1 MSRERPHAR
10 EGAIVIGGDYKSL
23 GVVRSLG
30 RHGIPVW
37 VLTDDHL
44 LAATSRFSKR
54 ALPWPAA
61 AEADQVAHL
70 LDLAKENGLDGWTI
84 FPASDETAA
93 LLARNRD
100 ALAERYRLSIL
111 APWETLQ
118 HAYDKRLTYR
128 LAGELG
134 VDHPRTYYPQG
145 RSDVAA
151 FTGSFPAILKPAIRP
166 TLDRFTID
174 KGWPAADLPSLVA
187 RYDEACAVS
196 DAAAIMIQEV
206 IPGGGETQLSYAA
219 LCRAGE
225 PVAHVTARRTRQ
237 WPMDFGRASTF
248 VETIDAPDVEA
259 FARRILHA
267 LRFDGIVELEFKR
280 DPRDGGLKL
289 LDINPRVWGWHTLSR
304 GAGVDFPYLLW
315 RMVRGE
321 TVEPVRGRAGVRWVR
336 ALTDVPTAIGAIRA
350 GKMSLFGYLASLRP
364 PIELAILALDDPL
377 PALLEVPVSV
387 YLAWS
392 RRQVAARQAAH
403 RAA

>member
-1 MSRERPHAR
+1 MVRDRHSR
-10 EGAIVIGGDYKSL
+10 EGALVIGGDYKSL

-44 LAATSRFSKR
+44 LAGCSRFCQR
-54 ALPWPAA
+54 AIPWPATG
-61 AEADQVAHL
+61 EADQVAFL
-70 LDLAKENGLDGWTI
+70 LDLAKDNALDGWTL

-100 ALAERYRLSIL
+100 ALAQRYRLSIL

-128 LAGELG
+128 LAERIG
-134 VDHPRTYYPQG
+134 VDHPRTHYPQS
-145 RSDVAA
+145 RDDVAA
-151 FTGSFPAILKPAIRP
+151 FPGPFPAILKPAIRP

-174 KGWPAADLPSLVA
+174 KGWPAADMPSLIA

-196 DAAAIMIQEV
+196 DPAAIMIQEV
-206 IPGGGETQLSYAA
+206 IPGDGGTQLSFAA
-219 LCRAGE
+219 LCRGGE
-225 PVAHVTARRTRQ
+225 PVAHLSARRTRQ
-237 WPMDFGRASTF
+237 WPLDFGRASTF
-248 VETIDAPDVEA
+248 VETIDAPDVEEL
-259 FARRILHA
+259 ARRVLHE

-280 DPRDGGLKL
+280 DPRSGALKL
-289 LDINPRVWGWHTLSR
+289 LDINPRAWGWHTLAR

-315 RMVRGE
+315 RMVHGE
-321 TVEPVRGRAGVRWVR
+321 TIEAVRGRAGVRWVR
-336 ALTDVPTAIGAIRA
+336 ALTDVPMAIGAIRA
-350 GKMSLFGYLASLRP
+350 GKLSVFEYLASLRP
-364 PIELAILALDDPL
+364 PLELAVLALDDPM

-387 YLAWS
+387 YLAWA
-392 RRQVAARQAAH
+392 RRQVGARRAAR

>member
-1 MSRERPHAR
+1 MAGRAHAR

-23 GVVRSLG
+23 GIVRSLG

-44 LAATSRFSKR
+44 LAGTSRFCKR
-54 ALPWPAA
+54 AVPWPSG
-61 AEADQVAHL
+61 AEADQVAYL
-70 LDLAKENGLDGWTI
+70 LDLAKDNGLDGWTL
-84 FPASDETAA
+84 FPAGDETAA
-93 LLARNRD
+93 LLARNQGT
-100 ALAERYRLSIL
+100 LAERYRLSIL

-128 LAGELG
+128 LAERIG
-134 VDHPRTYYPQG
+134 VDHPRTHYPQD
-145 RSDVAA
+145 RDDVAA
-151 FTGSFPAILKPAIRP
+151 YGGPFPAILKPAIRP

-174 KGWPAADLPSLVA
+174 KAWPAADLPSLIA
-187 RYDEACAVS
+187 RYDEASAVS
-196 DAAAIMIQEV
+196 DPAAIMVQEI
-206 IPGGGETQLSYAA
+206 IPGGGESQLSYAA

-225 PVAHVTARRTRQ
+225 PVAHLTARRTRQ
-237 WPMDFGRASTF
+237 WPLDFGRASTF
-248 VETIDAPDVEA
+248 VETIDAPDVAAIACRVLE
-259 FARRILHA
+259 A

-280 DPRDGGLKL
+280 DPRDGALKL

-315 RMVRGE
+315 RMVHGE

-350 GKMSLFGYLASLRP
+350 GKLSISAYVASLRP
-364 PIELAILALDDPL
+364 PIELAILARDDPL

-387 YLAWS
+387 YLAWA
-392 RRQVAARQAAH
+392 RRQVAARQAAR

>member
-1 MSRERPHAR
+1 VTGGTRAR
-10 EGAIVIGGDYKSL
+10 VGALVIGGDYKSL

-44 LAATSRFSKR
+44 LAGTSRFCRR
-54 ALPWPAA
+54 ALPWPATG
-61 AEADQVAHL
+61 EADQVAYL
-70 LDLAKENGLDGWTI
+70 LDLAKDKELGGWTI

-128 LAGELG
+128 LAERIG
-134 VDHPRTYYPQG
+134 VDHPRTHYP
-145 RSDVAA
+145 RDRDDVAA
-151 FTGSFPAILKPAIRP
+151 FPGPFPAVLKPAIRP

-174 KGWPAADLPSLVA
+174 KGWPATDVPSLVA

-196 DAAAIMIQEV
+196 DPAAIMIQEV

-219 LCRAGE
+219 LCRAGD
-225 PVAHVTARRTRQ
+225 PVASVTARRTRQ

-248 VETIDAPDVEA
+248 VETIDAPDVEEL
-259 FARRILHA
+259 ARRVLHA

-280 DPRDGGLKL
+280 DPRSGSLKL
-289 LDINPRVWGWHTLSR
+289 LDINPRAWGWHTLAR
-304 GAGVDFPYLLW
+304 RAGVDFPYLLW
-315 RMVRGE
+315 RMVHGE
-321 TVEPVRGRAGVRWVR
+321 TIGTVRGRAGVRWVR
-336 ALTDVPTAIGAIRA
+336 ALTDVPMAIGAIRA
-350 GKMSLFGYLASLRP
+350 GKLSVFDYLASLRP
-364 PIELAILALDDPL
+364 PIELAVLALDDPL

-387 YLAWS
+387 YLAWA
-392 RRQVAARQAAH
+392 RRQVAARQAAR